1 MITLGTV
8 VGAINSGI
16 PPAVAGTML
25 SLRDPGSWT
34 LAEVVAGLGAFTVAT
49 LGVVIV
55 ALLKGEY
62 QRPVDT
68 IIARH
73 PDSRLKDAA

>member
-1 MITLGTV
+1 MITLGTTL
-8 VGAINSGI
+8 GAINSSI
-16 PPAVAGTML
+16 PPATVGAML

-49 LGVVIV
+49 LGVLIV

-62 QRPVDT
+62 QSPVET
-68 IIARH
+68 IITRH
-73 PDSRLKDAA
+73 PDSHLKDAA